1 VCMYVLPSSP
11 RAASNDLMG
20 TVASR
25 LDGTHTSYGI
35 GTSFRPLAS
44 SHTRSPVPQLNQQR
58 TILSQPHLGR
68 VVSRCTGTFTYV
80 PQHVLP
86 SLAHMYTTAQGSVGR
101 LAGNKNHRD
110 GSFDYSAVFPRFLP
124 PAVPNRRCND
134 LGSRAFNGWRRRTY
148 IRRVHTLLNP
158 LLWPRSSTR
167 RPPIA
172 ITQSTSGAPSP
183 STGRDAQS
191 SSSRLEPNPIRSTL
205 GGWFAPTL
213 LRAVC
218 ANAAACSSREWFA
231 PTSLRAPLTHDA
243 AIHKGIIR

>member
-1 VCMYVLPSSP
+1 MNARHEKPGRQHVCMLEPTPVTESTPASDPSRARILGVQFHSSINNVLSY
-11 RAASNDLMG
+11 L
-20 TVASR
+20 SR
-25 LDGTHTSYGI
+25 TWDTWYRDALGHLHTFRS
-35 GTSFRPLAS
+35 TSFHP
-44 SHTRSPVPQLNQQR
+44 SPICTP
-58 TILSQPHLGR
+58 PHR
-68 VVSRCTGTFTYV
+68 VLWVDLRGTKC
-80 PQHVLP
+80 
-86 SLAHMYTTAQGSVGR
+86 R
-101 LAGNKNHRD
+101 RD

-124 PAVPNRRCND
+124 PAVPNRRCKD
-134 LGSRAFNGWRRRTY
+134 LGSRAFNGWRRRTC